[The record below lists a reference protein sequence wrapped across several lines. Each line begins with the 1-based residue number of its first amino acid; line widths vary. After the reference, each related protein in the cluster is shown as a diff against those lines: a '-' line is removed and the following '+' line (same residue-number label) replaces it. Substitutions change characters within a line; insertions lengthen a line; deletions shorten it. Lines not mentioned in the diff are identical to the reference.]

1 MSLVPVV
8 SPLVI
13 TFFLDGQ
20 CIRSDL
26 ETLENQRLSGT
37 SRNVFT
43 NTFRPSR
50 NILLKYFLV
59 QKHCFTSEL
68 VFHYCQRSFPV
79 FDMPAFNRLTNVR
92 IGPIVRRVRNLPIRD
107 AHTYSCDSVGYQN
120 ELLCTYSQTASVY
133 RRFRRCLGRVQGR
146 LFFRCRLYVVCN

>member
-1 MSLVPVV
+1 M
-8 SPLVI
+8 
-13 TFFLDGQ
+13 
-20 CIRSDL
+20 
-26 ETLENQRLSGT
+26 SGT

-59 QKHCFTSEL
+59 QKNCFTSEP
-68 VFHYCQRSFPV
+68 VFHCYQRSFPV

-92 IGPIVRRVRNLPIRD
+92 IGPIVRRVRNLSIRNV
-107 AHTYSCDSVGYQN
+107 HTYSCDSAEYQN

-133 RRFRRCLGRVQGR
+133 QWFRRCLGRVQRR
-146 LFFRCRLYVVCN
+146 LFFRCRVYVVCN